1 MAVKEGL
8 LPERYVGAQPIGRG
22 GMGEIY
28 RATDTSLGRA
38 VALKVLDDRY
48 SEDENVR
55 ARFTRE
61 ALAAARLSGS
71 PSIVTI
77 YDVGEHNDR
86 PYIVMEY
93 LAGGSLEQRLRDG
106 GAVSLRQALDWL
118 EQAGNALDAAHRE
131 GVIHRDVKPANLLLD
146 RSERVH
152 VADFGIASA
161 AGMDS
166 LTQTGT
172 VLGTASYLSPEQ
184 AQGERTTPASDLYSL
199 AVVAFEL
206 VTGHRPFEADSI
218 AAEAAAHVT
227 GEIPSVCDVDP
238 NAPCELDPVFEK
250 ALAKDPSQRYGS
262 AAEFVAA
269 LRATLEDAAYPTQVV
284 APAPAATPPPARPPR
299 PLAAQRSHPGW
310 LVPALA
316 LLVLGLIGAGIAYGV
331 TRGGSGDVAPVRVTT
346 AVHTVT
352 AQSST
357 VVSTVVTTAPAPTTS
372 AATTTTS
379 SAAVGGDPVDENNR
393 AWALM
398 QQGNYTDALPLLRDA
413 QAQLQGRGDL
423 AEAYTDY
430 NLGYTLMQL
439 GQCSDALSYL
449 EASRRLQPDRR
460 EVKDAIKQAKR
471 C

>member
-8 LPERYVGAQPIGRG
+8 LPERYVGAQPVGRG
-22 GMGEIY
+22 GMGEIF

-38 VALKVLDDRY
+38 VAIKLLDDRY
-48 SEDENVR
+48 AQDLNVR

-61 ALAAARLSGS
+61 ALAAARLSGN
-71 PSIVTI
+71 PNIVTI

-93 LAGGSLEQRLRDG
+93 IGGGSLEQRLRDG
-106 GAVSLRQALDWL
+106 GPVSTRQALDWL
-118 EQAGNALDAAHRE
+118 EQAANALDAAHRD
-131 GVIHRDVKPANLLLD
+131 GVVHRDVKPANLLLD
-146 RSERVH
+146 RQDRVH

-161 AGMDS
+161 VGLAS

-184 AQGERTTPASDLYSL
+184 AKGERTTPASDLYSL
-199 AVVAFEL
+199 GIVAFEL
-206 VTGHRPFEADSI
+206 FGGRRPFEADSV

-227 GEIPSVCDVDP
+227 GDLPSICEVNPD
-238 NAPCELDPVFEK
+238 APCELDPVFAK
-250 ALAKDPSQRYGS
+250 ALAKEPAQRYGS
-262 AAEFVAA
+262 AGEFVAA
-269 LRATLEDAAYPTQVV
+269 LRESLEHAAGPTRVV
-284 APAPAATPPPARPPR
+284 VPAPPPPPPSRPRPAATR
-299 PLAAQRSHPGW
+299 RSHPSW
-310 LVPALA
+310 LVPALL
-316 LLVLGLIGAGIAYGV
+316 LLVLGLVGAGIAYALTG
-331 TRGGSGDVAPVRVTT
+331 RNGSDAPAPVRVTT

-352 AQSST
+352 EQSQT
-357 VVSTVVTTAPAPTTS
+357 VVSTVVTTAPPPTTTAP
-372 AATTTTS
+372 AATTAS
-379 SAAVGGDPVDENNR
+379 SGGVGGDPVAENNR

-398 QQGNYTDALPLLRDA
+398 QRGDFTNALPLLRDA
-413 QAQLQGRGDL
+413 QSQLQGRGDL

-439 GQCSDALSYL
+439 GQCSDALQYL
-449 EASRRLQPDRR
+449 EASRQLQPDRH

>member
-1 MAVKEGL
+1 VAVKEGL
-8 LPERYVGAQPIGRG
+8 LPERYVGAQLVGRG

-38 VALKVLDDRY
+38 VAIKVLDDRY
-48 SEDENVR
+48 SQDANVR

-61 ALAAARLSGS
+61 ALAAARLSGN
-71 PSIVTI
+71 PNIVTI

-93 LAGGSLEQRLRDG
+93 IGGGSLEQRLRDG
-106 GAVSLRQALDWL
+106 GAVSTRQALDWL
-118 EQAGNALDAAHRE
+118 EQAANALDAAHRE
-131 GVIHRDVKPANLLLD
+131 GVVHRDVKPANLLLD
-146 RSERVH
+146 RYGRVH

-161 AGMDS
+161 AGLGS

-184 AQGERTTPASDLYSL
+184 AKGERTTPASDLYSL
-199 AVVAFEL
+199 GVVAFEL
-206 VTGHRPFEADSI
+206 MTGRRPFEADSV

-227 GEIPSVCDVDP
+227 GVLPSVCDVNP
-238 NAPCELDPVFEK
+238 QAPCELDPVFEQ
-250 ALAKDPSQRYGS
+250 ALAKEPSRRHGS

-269 LRATLEDAAYPTQVV
+269 LRESLEHAAGPTRIV
-284 APAPAATPPPARPPR
+284 APAPAPPPSRPR
-299 PLAAQRSHPGW
+299 PVATRSSHPAW
-310 LVPALA
+310 LVPAL
-316 LLVLGLIGAGIAYGV
+316 LVLVLGLLGAGIAYALTG
-331 TRGGSGDVAPVRVTT
+331 RDGSNAPAPVRVTT

-352 AQSST
+352 EQSRT
-357 VVSTVVTTAPAPTTS
+357 VVSTVVTTAPPPTTTAPPATTS
-372 AATTTTS
+372 AS
-379 SAAVGGDPVDENNR
+379 VGGDPVAENNR

-398 QQGNYTDALPLLRDA
+398 QQGDYTDALPLLRDA

-439 GQCSDALSYL
+439 GQCSEALQYL
-449 EASRRLQPDRR
+449 EASRQLQPQRH
-460 EVKDAIKQAKR
+460 EVHDAIKQAKK